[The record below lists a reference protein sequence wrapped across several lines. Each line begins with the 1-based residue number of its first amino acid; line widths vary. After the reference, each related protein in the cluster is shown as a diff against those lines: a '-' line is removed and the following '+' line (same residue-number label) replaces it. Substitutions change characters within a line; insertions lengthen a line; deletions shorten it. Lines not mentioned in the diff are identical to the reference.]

1 VDRRLRQRCQTK
13 LQELDLPV
21 PFTVEAF
28 CAALGARLGRQVLPR
43 PVDTRTGPCGLWVA
57 TDTTDY
63 LFYERA
69 TTRLH
74 QLLIVGHEAGHMVM
88 GHHSAEVM
96 RDELARLLGLNV
108 ELVRQVVGRQ
118 SYSTADEQEAEVF
131 GRLIVERAGG
141 EAPQPPRP
149 ATVEAAIVGRLES
162 ALEAP
167 SKRR

>member
-1 VDRRLRQRCQTK
+1 MDRRLRQRCEAK
-13 LQELDLPV
+13 LQELDLSV
-21 PFTVEAF
+21 PFTIEAF
-28 CAALGARLGRQVLPR
+28 CEALGARLGRQIVLR

-74 QLLIVGHEAGHMVM
+74 QLLIVGHEAGHIVM
-88 GHHSAEVM
+88 GHHAAEVM
-96 RDELARLLGLNV
+96 HDELARLLGLNV
-108 ELVRQVVGRQ
+108 ELVRHVVGRQ

-141 EAPQPPRP
+141 DARPVPRP
-149 ATVEAAIVGRLES
+149 ATAEAAIVGRLES

-167 SKRR
+167 PKRR